1 MDPSAGR
8 MRGMDDGGLAGHLR
22 RRIAVEGPIS
32 VAAFMGDA
40 LGHPQHGYYITA
52 DRFGAAGDF
61 VTAPEISQMFGELIG
76 LWCAHTWSAMGAPD
90 QVSLVE
96 LGPGRGTLMRDAL
109 RAAAMVP
116 QFRDAARVHLVETS
130 PVLRDRQ
137 RELLAPA
144 LGDRPPRWHDT
155 LAGVPDGP
163 LLVIANEFFD
173 ALPIRQF
180 EKTAHGWTERMVDFD
195 EEGGCFRFVLD
206 RRPGPVEALIPA
218 AIREAPPGSVF
229 EACPAAMAVAHELGV
244 RLAASGGAALIVDY
258 GHPVSAAGET
268 LQAVR
273 RHAFVPVLEA
283 PGTADL
289 TAHVDFG
296 MLADA
301 AWSGGA
307 RTWGPITQ
315 GAFLA
320 ALGIRERA
328 AQLRRRATPEQ
339 AADID
344 SAVHRLI
351 DGSEMGTLFKVL
363 ALTDPRQEGAAGI

>member
-1 MDPSAGR
+1 
-8 MRGMDDGGLAGHLR
+8 MDDGGLVGHLK

-32 VAAFMGDA
+32 VATFMGDV
-40 LGHPQHGYYITA
+40 LGHPRYGYYITA

-90 QVSLVE
+90 RVNLVE

-116 QFRDAARVHLVETS
+116 KFRDAARVHLVETS
-130 PVLRDRQ
+130 PVLRERQ
-137 RELLAPA
+137 RELLAPV
-144 LGDRPPRWHDT
+144 LEDCPPRWHDA

-180 EKTAHGWTERMVDFD
+180 VKTAHGWTERMVDVD
-195 EEGGCFRFVLD
+195 EAGGGFRFVLD

-218 AIREAPPGSVF
+218 DIRELPPGSVF
-229 EACPAAMAVAHELGV
+229 EACPAALAVAHELGA
-244 RLAASGGAALIVDY
+244 RLATSGGAALICDY

-273 RHAFVPVLEA
+273 RHAFVPVLES

-296 MLADA
+296 MLIEA
-301 AWSGGA
+301 ARSGGA
-307 RTWGPITQ
+307 SAWGPTTQ
-315 GAFLA
+315 GAFLT

-328 AQLRRRATPEQ
+328 GQLRRRATPAQ
-339 AADID
+339 ATDID

-351 DGSEMGTLFKVL
+351 DGTEMGTLFKVL
-363 ALTDPRQEGAAGI
+363 ALTDPRQEGAAGL